1 MKRALAVS
9 FVVGLL
15 ASALAVTCSVRL
27 VRAQWGENSVGEI
40 ILHSPERKTYTD
52 NTVSLNL
59 TITGQGYVLG
69 HGGGLFSERLES
81 KCFLEFLDAP
91 SVARLVSKR
100 LIALSDLGGGYAGN
114 ETWSDL
120 AEGAYNLTVV
130 AAVYRNMLSFES
142 LVWRTSESVLFAVD
156 ATPTEVSVLSP
167 LSEVYEASN
176 VSLSFVVTDPVS
188 RMVCKLDGEYLN
200 VKGNASL
207 TGLSAGAHRL
217 TVYVTDRVGDWV
229 ESESVNFTVVDSE
242 EQEMFNPTLILIA
255 VVASSAAVSFGL
267 VAYFL
272 KRKKR
277 STA

>member
-1 MKRALAVS
+1 MKRA
-9 FVVGLL
+9 VVLVVALL
-15 ASALAVTCSVRL
+15 ASVLAMTCSVRL
-27 VRAQWGENSVGEI
+27 VRAQWGQNSVGEI
-40 ILHSPERKTYTD
+40 IIHSPERKTYTD

-69 HGGGLFSERLES
+69 HGGGLFSDRLEAQ
-81 KCFLEFLDAP
+81 CFLEFLDAP
-91 SVARLVSKR
+91 SGVRLVSKR
-100 LIALSDLGGGYAGN
+100 FIVLSDLGDGYVGN

-120 AEGAYNLTVV
+120 AEGVYNVTVV

-167 LSEVYEASN
+167 LSEVYQTSD
-176 VSLSFVVTDPVS
+176 VSLSFVVNDPVS
-188 RMVCKLDGEYLN
+188 SVVCKLDGEYLN

-207 TGLSAGAHRL
+207 TGLSAGAHSL

-229 ESESVNFTVVDSE
+229 ESESVNFSVVHNE
-242 EQEMFNPTLILIA
+242 EQEMFNQTLISIA
-255 VVASSAAVSFGL
+255 VVALAAAVSFGL

-272 KRKKR
+272 RRKGKRR
-277 STA
+277 NQT